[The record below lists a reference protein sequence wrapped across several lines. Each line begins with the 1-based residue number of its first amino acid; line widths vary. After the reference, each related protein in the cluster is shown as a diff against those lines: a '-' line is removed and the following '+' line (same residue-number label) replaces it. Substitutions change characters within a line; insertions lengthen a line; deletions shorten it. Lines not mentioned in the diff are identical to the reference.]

1 MHDPVTSF
9 VVALFAQPGVALWMA
24 GALLLFGIGIVVYT
38 SYRDYAPLMRAL
50 NSRWNAMSS
59 WRGNTAAS
67 IEELNRAFTESTDAP
82 PVLLAGWLR
91 YRGLLVEDQ
100 DGRLATPVRAADVFE
115 ALDEP
120 ARSLDWWSNIVVA
133 IGLVVTFLG
142 IVAALTEATSTIG
155 TTGGGNME
163 AALMG
168 LLAIAATKF
177 WTSIAGV
184 SASIIL
190 RVAARL
196 RRQRIDSLSTSILA
210 HLDSTVLFMPPEKAL
225 LQQGQTLRRIEALL
239 AAKAEA

>member
-9 VVALFAQPGVALWMA
+9 VVAMFAQPGVALWLA
-24 GALLLFGIGIVVYT
+24 GALLLLGIGIIIYT
-38 SYRDYAPLMRAL
+38 GRRSYAPLIRAL
-50 NSRWNAMSS
+50 NTRWNALSS
-59 WRGNTAAS
+59 WRGNSVAAL
-67 IEELNRAFTESTDAP
+67 EELNRTFTESTDAP
-82 PVLLAGWLR
+82 PVLVAGWLR

-100 DGRLATPVRAADVFE
+100 SGKLATPVRAADVFE
-115 ALDEP
+115 PLDEP
-120 ARSLDWWSNIVVA
+120 ARSLEWWSNIVVA

-155 TTGGGNME
+155 TTGSGNME

-196 RRQRIDSLSTSILA
+196 RRQRIEAVSTAILS
-210 HLDSTVLFMPPEKAL
+210 HLDNAVQFMPPEKAL
-225 LQQGQTLRRIEALL
+225 LQQGQTLSRIEALL
-239 AAKAEA
+239 SAKG